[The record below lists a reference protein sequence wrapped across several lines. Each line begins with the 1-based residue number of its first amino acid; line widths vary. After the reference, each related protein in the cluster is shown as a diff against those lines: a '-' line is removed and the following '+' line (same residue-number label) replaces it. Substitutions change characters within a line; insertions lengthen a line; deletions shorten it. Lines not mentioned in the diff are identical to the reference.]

1 MVLIQVAYTYL
12 PFMNTLFGSQP
23 LSLILWLDILVVS
36 LVAFVIIE
44 IEKWV
49 RRRAENSSSVK

>member
-23 LSLILWLDILVVS
+23 LSLIFWLDILVVS